1 MKKYNFAD
9 KTLCNINFN
18 GNIGSEINNIH
29 LGLLYNIQTSNNL
42 TLYKTKIL

>member
-1 MKKYNFAD
+1 MKKYNFTD

-29 LGLLYNIQTSNNL
+29 LGLLYNILTSNNL